1 MESLKLFE
9 KKDSKIVSTAA
20 TNLSFLYFLEGETEQ
35 ADKYAL
41 PLALL
46 FPFSSPGVVGF
57 KLFRSRP
64 THLFARCCTLPVP
77 LILPVRPSPVP
88 PRRLAPLC
96 IYDSADLPMACLAI
110 DAQTT

>member
-20 TNLSFLYFLEGETEQ
+20 TNLSFLYFLEGETAQ

-41 PLALL
+41 TLALL

-57 KLFRSRP
+57 KLVRSRP

-77 LILPVRPSPVP
+77 LILPFRPSPRP
-88 PRRLAPLC
+88 SAAPCAMC